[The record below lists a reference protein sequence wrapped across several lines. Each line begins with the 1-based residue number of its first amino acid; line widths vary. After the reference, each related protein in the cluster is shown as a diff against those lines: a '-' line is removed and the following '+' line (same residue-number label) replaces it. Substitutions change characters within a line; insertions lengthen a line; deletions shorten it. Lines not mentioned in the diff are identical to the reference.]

1 MSITVNNH
9 DSLNS
14 QAKLSPELISTQCQ
28 NDEININKNLGNA
41 VVQPNLEQT
50 EDGWQ
55 IVHTTTGRVRIR
67 AINPSFKSK
76 VESISSTLKQQ
87 DGVSEVVVNQQTG
100 SLVITFDENQL
111 SLPQVLTLL
120 SEFGIYQPL
129 TSPDS
134 ASKADPFAEWKSLDF
149 WKQQSISFIPLLT
162 GLAVTGGLGIT
173 GLPAIPVYIIAAD
186 ATRWVIDYLE
196 PQISS
201 SAQPPL
207 STVEQSRD
215 VATPSAKVAY
225 RIVHEIPGRI
235 RFHVP
240 RIAEDRAYGQR
251 LENLLKTDAQ
261 AVSVRV
267 NYDAASIAIAYS
279 SGEVSIYHWVHLM
292 ELALEMNPPTNPVE
306 MTQVQSDSGLVIQ
319 DTEPVRVFDEEN
331 PEISSLWTNMKPPSM
346 SYSLA
351 WMANFSFNIL

>member
-1 MSITVNNH
+1 MSRTVNNH

-14 QAKLSPELISTQCQ
+14 QANLSPELISTQYK

-41 VVQPNLEQT
+41 VAQANVQLP
-50 EDGWQ
+50 EDGLQ
-55 IVHTTTGRVRIR
+55 IVHATTGRVRIR
-67 AINPSFKSK
+67 AVNPSFNSK
-76 VESISSTLKQQ
+76 LESISPDLKQQ
-87 DGVSEVVVNQQTG
+87 EGVTKVAVNQQTG
-100 SLVITFDENQL
+100 SLVITFDANQL
-111 SLPQVLTLL
+111 SLPQVLRLL

-129 TSPDS
+129 TSPES
-134 ASKADPFAEWKSLDF
+134 ASKTDPFTEWKSLDF

-196 PQISS
+196 PQILS

-207 STVEQSRD
+207 STVEQTMD

-225 RIVHEIPGRI
+225 KIVHEIPGRI

-240 RIAEDRAYGQR
+240 KIAEDRAYGQR
-251 LENLLKTDAQ
+251 LEKLLKIDAQ
-261 AVSVRV
+261 VVSVRV
-267 NYDAASIAIAYS
+267 NYNAASIAIAYS
-279 SGEVSIYHWVHLM
+279 SNEVSIYHWVHLM
-292 ELALEMNPPTNPVE
+292 ELALETNPPTNSIE
-306 MTQVQSDSGLVIQ
+306 MTQVKSDAELVIQ
-319 DTEPVRVFDEEN
+319 DTEPVGVFDEQT
-331 PEISSLWTNMKPPSM
+331 PEVSSLWTNMKPPSM